1 MNYLV
6 GFRASCDIMAIIMIT
21 YSIIFYIFT
30 RDDVTRSRGSMCIKK
45 NDINSLDAL
54 EDGVNSNRI
63 DDLKSAEDMIE

>member
-6 GFRASCDIMAIIMIT
+6 GFRASCEFMAIILIVF
-21 YSIIFYIFT
+21 SLIFYIFT
-30 RDDVTRSRGSMCIKK
+30 RDYVTRSRGSMNIKR

-54 EDGVNSNRI
+54 EGGVNSNRI